1 MLGPRFLL
9 IVVAGACGMTAGA
22 AVHSPARQALDASM
36 RERVEAMAQAPRAPD
51 APGVSYRALCIEAA
65 LIGLALVAFRS
76 YVGRVGSCGKDQ
88 CDSENPAAAS
98 KQQAAPDRMQ
108 GCLVEDHGG
117 CAEARV
123 RFLARA
129 PAELEIA
136 QQLLAEI
143 ARSPEW
149 AGQRKLFGGLLA
161 EVGALRREAELT
173 DLLPVRQMTFAL
185 ENLLEQFIKN
195 TSSATPSALR
205 GIEGALELLKV
216 LCAPDCERP
225 GNVPGC

>member
-36 RERVEAMAQAPRAPD
+36 KERVEAMAQAPRAPE
-51 APGVSYRALCIEAA
+51 ASGVNYRALWVEVG
-65 LIGLALVAFRS
+65 LIALALAAFRS
-76 YVGRVGSCGKDQ
+76 YVRRVEDCPKHQCGSEDPVVP
-88 CDSENPAAAS
+88 SEAPAG
-98 KQQAAPDRMQ
+98 PNRMQ
-108 GCLVEDHGG
+108 GCLVEDHEG
-117 CAEARV
+117 CAEARA

-129 PAELEIA
+129 PAELEMA

-143 ARSPEW
+143 ARSPEC
-149 AGQRKLFGGLLA
+149 AAQRKLFAGLLA
-161 EVGALRREAELT
+161 EVGALRRKAELT

-185 ENLLEQFIKN
+185 ESCLEQLIKD

-205 GIEGALELLKV
+205 RIEGALELLKV
-216 LCAPDCERP
+216 LCAPDCERS
-225 GNVPGC
+225 GSVCGC